1 VTYNRD
7 QRKNLNG
14 KFIREEEHN
23 TLTRQRLPLRGCEG
37 ERLLMAAIGFTVNG
51 SPYSTDVESDTP
63 LLYVLQDE
71 LKLNGPKFG
80 CGLAQCGSCTV
91 LLDGKPIRS
100 CVTPMS
106 GVSGRKVTTIE
117 GLGTVDNP
125 HPIQTAFIEEQA
137 MHCGFCISGPMLYG
151 KAFIDRQPNATEADV
166 TKALSGLLCRC
177 YAHTRMIR
185 ALQRYAKESA

>member
-1 VTYNRD
+1 
-7 QRKNLNG
+7 
-14 KFIREEEHN
+14 
-23 TLTRQRLPLRGCEG
+23 
-37 ERLLMAAIGFTVNG
+37 MAAINVTVNG
-51 SPYSTDVESDTP
+51 NLYSADVESDTP
-63 LLYVLQDE
+63 LLYVLQND

-106 GVSGRKVTTIE
+106 AANGHVVTTIE

-137 MHCGFCISGPMLYG
+137 MHCGFCISGLMLYG
-151 KAFIDRQPNATEADV
+151 KVFIDQQPNATEADIA
-166 TKALSGLLCRC
+166 KALSGLLCRC

-185 ALQRYAKESA
+185 ALVRYAKESA